1 LYVSFNDI
9 SFGLHMS
16 DSSARRPHDTVI
28 ISAALVMP
36 DETPPYMGFDT
47 ARVPVR
53 VVWHTPDPLPPTAT
67 GGGPAASLRGPAASA
82 RMAAYPVG
90 DDPPPDVA
98 AAPASEQ
105 APSGDGPRGDPV
117 ARFLKVNEALD
128 RTAGAAAPET
138 PAGAVG
144 GTSGTDVPDPTAP
157 VPVVDDSGV
166 PIQGARGPM
175 LRPASLP
182 PQLFVNA
189 GIHDKK
195 IIESLINSGED
206 VAAAAYQL
214 GRLLQFRQ
222 GGPWDAQRL
231 GNTFH
236 DQFVDYSTVAIGL
249 YAAAA
254 GIPENKI
261 LSIENA
267 YAGSKSEF
275 GSDAVH
281 DKKYPNLAERNVK
294 NTYIGYAAYQA
305 NRVRIGD
312 TE

>member
-82 RMAAYPVG
+82 RMAAY
-90 DDPPPDVA
+90 
-98 AAPASEQ
+98 
-105 APSGDGPRGDPV
+105 PRGDPV